1 MKDDM
6 VLLRC
11 TKEEKTSLKSDAKK
25 HKKDVSAYL
34 RWLIDKQ
41 RKEDESNDK

>member
-6 VLLRC
+6 VILRC

-41 RKEDESNDK
+41 RKEDERK